1 MYETTLLSD
10 QQKVD
15 CKKKGRAQHHISSS
29 TEFCVFL
36 GTGGESS
43 VHPRSLLMLAGDIEK
58 NPGPN
63 RESVSLNSEMRVD
76 SLDNRT
82 VGGGRNFSVDINEES
97 LSLNIN
103 ETNGVSDLSMDLAGN
118 LGLEQSE
125 NSVGREI
132 PSSSL
137 DDASSGGEG
146 IGEGSEITIRVT
158 CVSCNTFFRSQ
169 YRPLFCIEPRCLAV
183 CHLQEI
189 CTGLSPE
196 QRRNQACGDAI
207 NMAGEI

>member
-63 RESVSLNSEMRVD
+63 RESVSLNSEMRLD

-97 LSLNIN
+97 LSVMSKILLRP
-103 ETNGVSDLSMDLAGN
+103 TQLSHRRM
-118 LGLEQSE
+118 
-125 NSVGREI
+125 NSSHEKKK
-132 PSSSL
+132 
-137 DDASSGGEG
+137 
-146 IGEGSEITIRVT
+146 
-158 CVSCNTFFRSQ
+158 
-169 YRPLFCIEPRCLAV
+169 
-183 CHLQEI
+183 
-189 CTGLSPE
+189 
-196 QRRNQACGDAI
+196 RR
-207 NMAGEI
+207 